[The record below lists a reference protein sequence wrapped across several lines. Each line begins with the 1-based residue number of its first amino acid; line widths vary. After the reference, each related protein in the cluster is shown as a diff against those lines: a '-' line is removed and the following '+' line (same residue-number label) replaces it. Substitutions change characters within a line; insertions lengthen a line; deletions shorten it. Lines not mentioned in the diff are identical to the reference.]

1 MKQFLKK
8 ETSLKKIMQMVVA
21 VSVVV
26 SLFAAGAV
34 FAQTMNGLV
43 NINTA
48 DEAALVALDHIGKAK
63 AQAIVKYR
71 QERGMFKSID
81 ELKAVPGIGDRVFAA
96 IRDKITVEDT
106 HK

>member
-1 MKQFLKK
+1 MEEKMKK
-8 ETSLKKIMQMVVA
+8 SVQMVVVVA
-21 VSVVV
+21 VMV
-26 SLFAAGAV
+26 SLFAVGAV

-48 DEAALVALDHIGKAK
+48 DEAALLALDHIGKAK

-71 QERGMFKSID
+71 QEHGMFKSID